1 MKIVAVNV
9 EKFHYRSKI
18 VRDSDGHGH
27 PGAEQDAVQSLLT
40 IETDDGAS
48 GHYFGAVETG
58 AIEHIVGP
66 VLIGEDPF
74 YRERIWHAL
83 KERQRLN
90 LSALP
95 DRVLT
100 GVDLALWDMA
110 GRVLG
115 QPVHR
120 LLGAA
125 RDKVPAYASTMVG
138 DDLQGGLDTPEAY
151 ARFALACKER
161 GYPAFKLHTWQ
172 PPLPGAPSVKR
183 DLAACAAVREALGPD
198 VPLMLD
204 PFHYYSRLEALEL
217 ARGLEALHFLWM
229 EEPMDE
235 HSMSSFVWL
244 CEQTSLPICGPETAE
259 GKMYARAE
267 WIMAGACDMV
277 RGGVGDV
284 GGITPLVKIAHLAEA
299 FGMNMEVHGGGVGNL
314 HVLCAMATPGLY
326 YERGLL
332 HPFVDYD
339 APPPWLNES
348 VDPMDDE
355 GYVHV
360 SPKPG
365 LGMDIN
371 FDYISDNRVGNR
383 ELSLRV

>member
-1 MKIVAVNV
+1 MKIAAVTV
-9 EKFHYRSKI
+9 QKFRYRSH
-18 VRDSDGHGH
+18 VGRDSEGHGH
-27 PGAEQDAVQSLLT
+27 PGAEHDAVQSMLT
-40 IETDDGAS
+40 ISTDDGAS
-48 GHYFGAVETG
+48 GYFFGGVG
-58 AIEHIVGP
+58 QDAIEHIVAP
-66 VLIGEDPF
+66 MLIGEDPF

-100 GVDLALWDMA
+100 AVDLALWDLA
-110 GRVLG
+110 GRALG

-125 RDKVPAYASTMVG
+125 RDRVPAYASTMVG
-138 DDLQGGLDTPEAY
+138 DDLEGGLDTPEAY
-151 ARFALACKER
+151 ATYALTCKAR

-172 PPLPGAPSVKR
+172 PPLPGAPNVKR
-183 DLAACAAVREALGPD
+183 DIAACAAVREALGPD

-204 PFHYYSRLEALEL
+204 PFHYYARLEALEL
-217 ARGLEALHFLWM
+217 AKGLEALKFLWM

-244 CEQTSLPICGPETAE
+244 CEQTALPICGPETAE

-267 WIMAGACDMV
+267 WIKAGACDMV

-299 FGMNMEVHGGGVGNL
+299 FGMHMEVHGGGVGNL
-314 HVLCAMATPGLY
+314 HVLCAMVAPGLY

-339 APPPWLNES
+339 AAPQWLHAS
-348 VDPMDDE
+348 DDPMDDQ
-355 GYVHV
+355 GFVHV
-360 SPKPG
+360 SQHPG
-365 LGMDIN
+365 LGQQIN
-371 FDYISDNRVGNR
+371 FDYIKDNLI
-383 ELSLRV
+383 EITP

>member
-1 MKIVAVNV
+1 MKIAELKV
-9 EKFHYRSKI
+9 ERFRYRSQS
-18 VRDSDGHGH
+18 VRDSEGHGH
-27 PGAEQDAVQSLLT
+27 PGPEHDAVQSMLT
-40 IETDDGAS
+40 ISTDDGVS
-48 GHYFGAVETG
+48 GHYFGGISADVL
-58 AIEHIVGP
+58 ANVIHP
-66 VLIGEDPF
+66 VLIGENPF

-90 LSALP
+90 LATLP

-100 GVDLALWDMA
+100 AVDLALWDLA
-110 GRVLG
+110 GNALG

-125 RDKVPAYASTMVG
+125 RDSVPAYASTMVG
-138 DDLQGGLDTPEAY
+138 DDLPGGLDTPDAY
-151 ARFALACKER
+151 ARFAETCLQR

-172 PPLPGAPSVKR
+172 PPYPGAPSVKR
-183 DLAACAAVREALGPD
+183 DLAACAAVREAVGPD

-204 PFHYYSRLEALEL
+204 PYHYYSRLEALEL
-217 ARGLEALHFLWM
+217 AKGLEALHYLWM

-267 WIMAGACDMV
+267 WIKAGACDMV
-277 RGGVGDV
+277 RGGVSDV

-299 FGMNMEVHGGGVGNL
+299 FGMHLEVHGGGVGNL
-314 HVLCAMATPGLY
+314 HVLCAMSSPGLY

-332 HPFVDYD
+332 HPFIDYD
-339 APPPWLNES
+339 KPTPWLLEG
-348 VDPMDDE
+348 VDPMDE
-355 GYVHV
+355 SGNVHV
-360 SPKPG
+360 SQLPG
-365 LGMDIN
+365 LGMKIN
-371 FDYISDNRVGNR
+371 WDYIRDN
-383 ELSLRV
+383 LIQS